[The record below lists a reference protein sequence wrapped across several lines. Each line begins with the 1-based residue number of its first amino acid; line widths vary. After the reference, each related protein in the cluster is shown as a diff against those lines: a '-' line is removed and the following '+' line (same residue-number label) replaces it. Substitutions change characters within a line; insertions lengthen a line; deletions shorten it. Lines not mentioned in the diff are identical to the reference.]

1 MKLKIEEIEK
11 LNAERTQGKWDA
23 SPLDKDDR
31 DAYCVDVAS
40 NRTNICLGTHFN
52 EDGILE
58 HIPKCCATF
67 IAAAPTITEQYI
79 KARRFE
85 VTEDI
90 IKEAHTKQNGG
101 WKTIYFQGHDFKN
114 DIGFARAI
122 LETMW
127 EEIEN
132 A

>member
-11 LNAERTQGKWDA
+11 LNAERTHGRWHIEK
-23 SPLDKDDR
+23 
-31 DAYCVDVAS
+31 C
-40 NRTNICLGTHFN
+40 TNILYLGGSPR
-52 EDGILE
+52 GILSDISTPFNDE
-58 HIPKCCATF
+58 IQYSIVEKPTHYDNKF
-67 IAAAPTITEQYI
+67 FLAAPAITAQYI

-101 WKTIYFQGHDFKN
+101 WKTIYFQGYDFKK

-122 LETMW
+122 LEAMW

>member
-11 LNAERTQGKWDA
+11 LKAERTQGKWDA

-101 WKTIYFQGHDFKN
+101 WKAIYFQGHDFKN

-127 EEIEN
+127 KEIEN